1 MEYNFKSGL
10 YVQIVR
16 GEDGWNINMYG
27 GTLAEPLMG
36 TFSSYKKMLQEI
48 QGYLFLNGTDNEI
61 MEFNRKLEKIRDS
74 LG

>member
-10 YVQIVR
+10 YVQITK
-16 GEDGWNINMYG
+16 GEDGWNINMHG
-27 GTLAEPLMG
+27 GTLAKPLMG
-36 TFSSYKKMLQEI
+36 TFSSYQKMLQEI

-74 LG
+74 LD